1 MREINSNIR
10 FIVTLFIWAIILCFI
25 YSVLFYPI
33 NYFILKFSPTDY
45 LSLFAGVFIFSGV
58 LFHRYYLTLF
68 DNVIEHFKIKNEK
81 FWNGIA
87 LITFNFTGLF
97 AGFLIYMITKD
108 LTYAEVT
115 AMVYSCGSV
124 SWFIPLNIIRREVKE
139 RKIRQE
145 RSNKIFIDENGIKRL
160 YFKL

>member
-1 MREINSNIR
+1 MKEINSKTR
-10 FIVTLFIWAIILCFI
+10 FVVTLLIWVIILCSI

-33 NYFILKFSPTDY
+33 NYFILKLSPSDY
-45 LSLFAGVFIFSGV
+45 FGLFAGIFIVSGV

-68 DNVIEHFKIKNEK
+68 DNVVEHFKIKNETL
-81 FWNGIA
+81 WNGIA

-97 AGFLIYMITKD
+97 ASFLIYMITKD
-108 LTYAEVT
+108 FTYAEVT

-139 RKIRQE
+139 RQIRE
-145 RSNKIFIDENGIKRL
+145 EKSNEIFIDENGIKRL

>member
-1 MREINSNIR
+1 MKEINSNIR
-10 FIVTLFIWAIILCFI
+10 FVVTFFIWAIIFCII

-33 NYFILKFSPTDY
+33 NYFILKFSPKDY
-45 LSLFAGVFIFSGV
+45 FGLFAGVFICSGV
-58 LFHRYYLTLF
+58 LFHRFYLNLF
-68 DNVIEHFKIKNEK
+68 DKVVQYFQIKNET

-87 LITFNFTGLF
+87 LIAFNFTGLF
-97 AGFLIYMITKD
+97 AGFLVYLITKD

-115 AMVYSCGSV
+115 AMVYSCGAI

-139 RKIRQE
+139 RQIREE